1 VLYQQADKK
10 WAWRLV
16 SNGNIIATDGGQGYE
31 NEADARNMANKI
43 IGGEYADAEKRIQ
56 RST

>member
-1 VLYQQADKK
+1 MPLESGPYQREDGR

-31 NEADARNMANKI
+31 NRDDA
-43 IGGEYADAEKRIQ
+43 AEMYEKVV
-56 RST
+56 SGVYGAGLFD